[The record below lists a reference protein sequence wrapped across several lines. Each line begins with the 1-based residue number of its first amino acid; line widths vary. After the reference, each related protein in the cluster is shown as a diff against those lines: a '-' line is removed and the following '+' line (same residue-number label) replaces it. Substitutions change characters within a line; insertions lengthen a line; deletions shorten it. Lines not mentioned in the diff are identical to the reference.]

1 METTNTATESKTT
14 RVLDRDFVDAW
25 AVRYSTAWQ
34 RHDVEAILDLCHEN
48 VSWEDPALPE
58 PLTGRS
64 EVRGF
69 LDASFAAFPD
79 FAAHVTGT
87 HLIAPDAPRVVS
99 PFEIEGT
106 MLGDW
111 KQFGFAATGA
121 HFRIAGWDEWVFGGE
136 RLVQVTTCY
145 DALGVA
151 RQLGLLPEAG
161 TRMERQMARIQ
172 HIQAWFQRRRNR
184 AGRRRS

>member
-1 METTNTATESKTT
+1 METTKTEETEMKPL
-14 RVLDRDFVDAW
+14 LDPNFVDEW
-25 AVRYSTAWQ
+25 ADRYSTAWQ

-48 VSWEDPALPE
+48 VSWEDPALPD

-151 RQLGLLPEAG
+151 RQLGLLPPAG
-161 TRMERQMARIQ
+161 SPMERQMARVQ
-172 HIQAWFQRRRNR
+172 HIQAWFQRRRNLGG
-184 AGRRRS
+184 AGRSS